1 MEFSDLPKVESDREV
16 VMKLSEKALENK
28 MQLLHRSL
36 RNRSLD
42 NPLGIPKKSTPLPF
56 LAPQNTEGLVTW
68 GCIGIFLHIGLA
80 Y

>member
-28 MQLLHRSL
+28 MQLLHRSR

-42 NPLGIPKKSTPLPF
+42 TLGIPKEINIPYPSWLQKI
-56 LAPQNTEGLVTW
+56 AEGLVTW
-68 GCIGIFLHIGLA
+68 GCIAIFLHIDLA